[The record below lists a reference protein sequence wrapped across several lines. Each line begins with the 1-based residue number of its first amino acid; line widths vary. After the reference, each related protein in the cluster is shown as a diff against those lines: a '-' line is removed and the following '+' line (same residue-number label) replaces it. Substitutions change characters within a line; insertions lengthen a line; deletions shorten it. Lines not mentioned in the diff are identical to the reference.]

1 MRTVG
6 RRPDKNG
13 YRLAAS
19 HATTEVFVKQTN
31 HTRTRHPFGWFF
43 AAAFLMLPAA
53 CAPETGTDIAPAV
66 EPTAGESSAPE
77 APEPSIPPTPSD
89 LLETEDDRPPE
100 LRALTGGW
108 NTNWTKRLV
117 SYDEILSGGPPR
129 DGIRSIDAPTFETPD
144 AAAGWLAGHEPVVV
158 LEVGDDAR
166 AYPLQI
172 ITWHEIVNDVVG
184 GRPVVV
190 TFCPLCNSALAFDS
204 VVDGQT
210 FEFGV
215 SGLLRNSDLIMYD
228 RTTETL
234 WQQFTGEAIIG
245 DLAGERLDFLP
256 TAIVSFDDFRATH
269 PDGRV
274 LSRETGLRDP
284 SSYGTNPYA
293 GYDTYDHILSAGG
306 NFPLFAGEPD
316 ERLGA
321 ADRVVTVSLDES
333 GVDVAY
339 PYTVLEE
346 VRVIN
351 DAPGGRD
358 LVVFF
363 TPGTASALGARVIAE
378 AEDVGATGVF
388 DPVLDG
394 RKLTFRFDGDR
405 IVDEET
411 GSAWN
416 ILGRATAG
424 PLAGQRLSPIVH
436 GDHFWFSWAAFKPE
450 TIIYQP

>member
-1 MRTVG
+1 M
-6 RRPDKNG
+6 
-13 YRLAAS
+13 
-19 HATTEVFVKQTN
+19 KQST

-43 AAAFLMLPAA
+43 AAAFLMLLAA
-53 CAPETGTDIAPAV
+53 CAPVTGTAPAGETPAEEATKPTTP
-66 EPTAGESSAPE
+66 EPTVSPAVSA
-77 APEPSIPPTPSD
+77 
-89 LLETEDDRPPE
+89 LLETEDDRPAS
-100 LRALTGGW
+100 LRALTSDW
-108 NTNWTKRLV
+108 NTNWNKRLV

-129 DGIRSIDAPTFETPD
+129 DGIRSIDDPQFETTES
-144 AAAGWLAGHEPVVV
+144 AAGWLAGNEPVIA
-158 LEVGDDAR
+158 LEIGDDAR

-172 ITWHEIVNDVVG
+172 ITWHEIVNDEVG

-204 VVDGQT
+204 AVDGQT

-228 RTTETL
+228 RMTETL

-245 DLAGERLDFLP
+245 DLAGERLTFLP

-274 LSRETGLRDP
+274 LSRETGLRAP
-284 SSYGTNPYA
+284 SSYGTNPYV

-306 NFPLFAGEPD
+306 NLALFAGEPD
-316 ERLGA
+316 GRLAA
-321 ADRVVTVSLDES
+321 ADRVATVSLEDQ
-333 GVDVAY
+333 GIDIAY
-339 PYTVLEE
+339 PYAVLEE
-346 VRVIN
+346 VRVVN
-351 DAPGGRD
+351 DSPGGRD

-363 TPGTASALGARVIAE
+363 TPGTASALGAQVIAE

-388 DPVLDG
+388 DPLLDG
-394 RKLTFRFDGDR
+394 RKLTFRFDGEQ

-411 GSAWN
+411 GSVWN
-416 ILGRATAG
+416 ILGLATAG
-424 PLAGQRLSPIVH
+424 PLAGHRLDPVVH

-450 TIIYQP
+450 TVIYQP

>member
-1 MRTVG
+1 MNRTNQSRIHYPIGWIFVSAG
-6 RRPDKNG
+6 LTL
-13 YRLAAS
+13 LAACT
-19 HATTEVFVKQTN
+19 ATIASDTSPPAGVTDE
-31 HTRTRHPFGWFF
+31 P
-43 AAAFLMLPAA
+43 APAA
-53 CAPETGTDIAPAV
+53 VESASSETP
-66 EPTAGESSAPE
+66 EPT
-77 APEPSIPPTPSD
+77 IPPTLSA
-89 LLETEDDRPPE
+89 LLETEDDRPAS
-100 LRALTGGW
+100 LRALTGNW
-108 NTNWTKRLV
+108 NTNWSKHLV
-117 SYDEILSGGPPR
+117 PYDEILSGGPPR
-129 DGIRSIDAPTFETPD
+129 DGIRSIDAPQFESPES
-144 AAAGWLAGHEPVVV
+144 AAGWLAGNEPVVV
-158 LEVGDDAR
+158 LEIGDDAR

-172 ITWHEIVNDVVG
+172 ITWHEIVNDEVG

-204 VVDGQT
+204 VLDGQT

-245 DLAGERLDFLP
+245 DLAGERLAFLP

-274 LSRETGLRDP
+274 LSRETGLRAP
-284 SSYGTNPYA
+284 SSYGSNPYA
-293 GYDTYDHILSAGG
+293 GYDTYEHILSAGG
-306 NFPLFAGEPD
+306 NLALFAGEPD
-316 ERLGA
+316 GRLAA
-321 ADRVVTVSLDES
+321 ADRVVTVSLEEA

-339 PYTVLEE
+339 PYAVLEKA
-346 VRVIN
+346 RVVN
-351 DAPGGRD
+351 DSPGGRD

-363 TPGTASALGARVIAE
+363 TPGTASALGAQVIAD

-388 DPVLDG
+388 DPALDG
-394 RKLTFRFDGDR
+394 RKLTFRFDGEQ

-411 GSAWN
+411 GSSWN
-416 ILGRATAG
+416 ILGLATAG

>member
-1 MRTVG
+1 M
-6 RRPDKNG
+6 
-13 YRLAAS
+13 
-19 HATTEVFVKQTN
+19 KQST
-31 HTRTRHPFGWFF
+31 HTRQHHPFGWFF
-43 AAAFLMLPAA
+43 AAAFLMLLPACTPAA
-53 CAPETGTDIAPAV
+53 GTNNAPATVTSAGEAAGPATEPATPDPTIAP
-66 EPTAGESSAPE
+66 TLSA
-77 APEPSIPPTPSD
+77 
-89 LLETEDDRPPE
+89 LLATEDDRPE
-100 LRALTGGW
+100 SLRALTSGW
-108 NTNWTKRLV
+108 KTNWTKRLV
-117 SYDEILSGGPPR
+117 PYDEILSGGPPR
-129 DGIRSIDAPTFETPD
+129 DGIRSIDDPQFETTES
-144 AAAGWLAGHEPVVV
+144 AAGWLAGNEPVIA
-158 LEVGDDAR
+158 LEIGDDAR

-172 ITWHEIVNDVVG
+172 ITWHEIVNDEVG

-204 VVDGQT
+204 VVGGQT
-210 FEFGV
+210 LEFGV

-245 DLAGERLDFLP
+245 DLAGERLTILP
-256 TAIVSFDDFRATH
+256 ASIVSFDDFRATH
-269 PDGRV
+269 PGGRV

-306 NFPLFAGEPD
+306 NLPLFTGEPD
-316 ERLGA
+316 GRLGA

-394 RKLTFRFDGDR
+394 RRLTFRFDGEQ

-416 ILGRATAG
+416 ILGRATTG

-450 TIIYQP
+450 TSIYQP

>member
-1 MRTVG
+1 MNRMNPTHT
-6 RRPDKNG
+6 RRPIG
-13 YRLAAS
+13 RIFALAA
-19 HATTEVFVKQTN
+19 
-31 HTRTRHPFGWFF
+31 
-43 AAAFLMLPAA
+43 LLLLAA
-53 CAPETGTDIAPAV
+53 CAGVAGTDPSPPSRVPSQSATPTDEPAATQAPD
-66 EPTAGESSAPE
+66 PT
-77 APEPSIPPTPSD
+77 IPPTLSA
-89 LLETEDDRPPE
+89 LLETEDDRPAS
-100 LRALTGGW
+100 LRALTNSW
-108 NTNWTKRLV
+108 KTNWNKRLV
-117 SYDEILSGGPPR
+117 EYDEILSGGPPR
-129 DGIRSIDAPTFETPD
+129 DGIRSIDDPRFETTES
-144 AAAGWLAGHEPVVV
+144 AAAWLAGNEPVIA
-158 LEVGDDAR
+158 LEIGADAR

-172 ITWHEIVNDVVG
+172 ITWHEIVNDEVG

-190 TFCPLCNSALAFDS
+190 TFCPLCNSAVAFDS

-210 FEFGV
+210 YEFGV

-245 DLAGERLDFLP
+245 DLAGEQLTFLP
-256 TAIVSFDDFRATH
+256 ASIVSFDDFRATH

-284 SSYGTNPYA
+284 SSYGTNPYD

-306 NFPLFAGEPD
+306 NFPLFAGELD

-321 ADRVVTVSLDES
+321 ADRVVTVSLEES
-333 GVDVAY
+333 GVAVAY
-339 PYTVLEE
+339 PYAVLEE
-346 VRVIN
+346 ARVVN
-351 DAPGGRD
+351 DSPGGRD

-378 AEDVGATGVF
+378 AADIGATGVF
-388 DPVLDG
+388 DPLLDG
-394 RKLTFRFDGDR
+394 RKLTFRFDGEQ

-424 PLAGQRLSPIVH
+424 PLAGKGLRPIVH